1 LVTGLSQVQTL
12 TSWHTSARS
21 LTMGASMWASRLEVQ
36 IVWCGSNDV
45 LTCAR
50 GLGRVSA
57 EANKGNTEMI
67 FIDENTDR
75 PSLEV
80 AAIAECN
87 FDLDVIEAATDK
99 ELLDMITDWIEAGD
113 ETAGA

>member
-1 LVTGLSQVQTL
+1 
-12 TSWHTSARS
+12 
-21 LTMGASMWASRLEVQ
+21 
-36 IVWCGSNDV
+36 
-45 LTCAR
+45 
-50 GLGRVSA
+50 
-57 EANKGNTEMI
+57 MI